1 MLGLRVSTSLMFVSK
16 AESTNMA
23 ASGLDLGVGVN
34 HVLGKALV
42 QSPEAKQ
49 QAKLVSTYDQ
59 KAAVAHWDCG
69 YDQGLGT
76 LQECAVHKLRERERR
91 RAALLP
97 RSAAPPAKAAR
108 NWRAQR
114 REPPCV
120 RGRTSLSGKGVRCRI
135 AVARAACVAD
145 TSGSGVHKGAQRAL
159 SVE

>member
-1 MLGLRVSTSLMFVSK
+1 M
-16 AESTNMA
+16 
-23 ASGLDLGVGVN
+23 
-34 HVLGKALV
+34 
-42 QSPEAKQ
+42 
-49 QAKLVSTYDQ
+49 STYDQ

-120 RGRTSLSGKGVRCRI
+120 RGRTSLSEKGVRCRI

-159 SVE
+159 SERRVASDRFDMRSSRAGVCAPAEAAWNHPRMRPQTRAVVYS